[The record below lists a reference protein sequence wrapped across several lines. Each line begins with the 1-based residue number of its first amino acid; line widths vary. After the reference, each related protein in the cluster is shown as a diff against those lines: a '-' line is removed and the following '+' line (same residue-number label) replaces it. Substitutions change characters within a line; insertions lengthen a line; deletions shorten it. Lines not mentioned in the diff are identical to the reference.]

1 MQRKIATNFCHLVGV
16 RLRRYPL
23 PGSAL
28 DMKMK
33 TIPIIVLAMIGF
45 AAAETATAEA
55 PKTQPAQEALKGVQP
70 FIGSWTAES
79 DAYEGFE
86 GNEDGGKI
94 DMVFRFRWLQEKAA
108 VEFSSRII
116 QKKTGKSYN
125 SGSKI
130 MSLNAG
136 TGQLQVFGC
145 GYDGD
150 VYFSN
155 TGSMELKDKK
165 IIWKM
170 NEVSI
175 NKTKSKYT
183 VTFSLENPNLLS
195 VQLTEMIVAGK
206 KQEDWIAKLRR
217 KTKISGK

>member
-1 MQRKIATNFCHLVGV
+1 
-16 RLRRYPL
+16 
-23 PGSAL
+23 
-28 DMKMK
+28 MK
-33 TIPIIVLAMIGF
+33 TKIIPIIVLAIF
-45 AAAETATAEA
+45 SFVTAETAIAEA
-55 PKTQPAQEALKGVQP
+55 PKTQPAQEALKGVRL

-94 DMVFRFRWLQEKAA
+94 DMVFRFRWLQEKVA

-116 QKKTGKSYN
+116 HKKTGKSFN

-136 TGQLQVFGC
+136 TGQLQVFGY

-155 TGSMELKDKK
+155 TGAMDLKDKK
-165 IIWKM
+165 ITWKM
-170 NEVSI
+170 NEVII
-175 NKTKSKYT
+175 NMTKSKYT
-183 VTFSLENPNLLS
+183 VTFSLENPNLLA
-195 VQLTEMIVAGK
+195 VQMIDCVVDGK
-206 KQEDWIAKLRR
+206 KQEDWIAKLLR
-217 KTKISGK
+217 KTKNNGK

>member
-1 MQRKIATNFCHLVGV
+1 
-16 RLRRYPL
+16 
-23 PGSAL
+23 
-28 DMKMK
+28 MK
-33 TIPIIVLAMIGF
+33 TKTIAVIILKILSLVVVD
-45 AAAETATAEA
+45 TAIAEA
-55 PKTQPAQEALKGVQP
+55 PKPQPAQEALKGVQP
-70 FIGSWTAES
+70 FIGNWTAES
-79 DAYEGFE
+79 DAYEGFD
-86 GNEDGGKI
+86 GNEKGGKI

-116 QKKTGKSYN
+116 HKKTGKSFN

-136 TGQLQVFGC
+136 TGQLQVFGY

-165 IIWKM
+165 IIWRM
-170 NEVSI
+170 SEVTV

-183 VTFSLENPNLLS
+183 VTFTLENPNLLS
-195 VQLTEMIVAGK
+195 VQLTDVIVDGK
-206 KQEDWIAKLRR
+206 KQKDWSSKLRR
-217 KTKISGK
+217 KTKTSEK

>member
-1 MQRKIATNFCHLVGV
+1 
-16 RLRRYPL
+16 
-23 PGSAL
+23 
-28 DMKMK
+28 
-33 TIPIIVLAMIGF
+33 MIGF

-70 FIGSWTAES
+70 FIGSWAAES

-136 TGQLQVFGC
+136 TGQLQVFGY

>member
-1 MQRKIATNFCHLVGV
+1 
-16 RLRRYPL
+16 
-23 PGSAL
+23 
-28 DMKMK
+28 MK
-33 TIPIIVLAMIGF
+33 TKIIPIIVLAMF
-45 AAAETATAEA
+45 SFVTAETAIAEA
-55 PKTQPAQEALKGVQP
+55 PKTQSAQEALKGVWP

-116 QKKTGKSYN
+116 QKKTGKNFN

-136 TGQLQVFGC
+136 TGQLQVFGY

-155 TGSMELKDKK
+155 TGSMELKDRK
-165 IIWKM
+165 IIWRM
-170 NEVSI
+170 SEVTV

-195 VQLTEMIVAGK
+195 VQMIDRVVDGK
-206 KQEDWIAKLRR
+206 KQEDWIAKLLR
-217 KTKISGK
+217 KTKNNGK